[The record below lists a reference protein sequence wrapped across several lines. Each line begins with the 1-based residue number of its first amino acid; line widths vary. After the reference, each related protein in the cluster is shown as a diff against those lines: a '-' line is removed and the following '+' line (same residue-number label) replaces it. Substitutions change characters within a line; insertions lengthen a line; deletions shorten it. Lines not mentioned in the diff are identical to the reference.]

1 MEVVYTKRTRLSPA
15 EELAIQGEYRSLPDL
30 MREADFVVLT
40 PPLTAQTKG
49 MITGALL
56 DLMKPSGILINT
68 SRGAVLDE
76 VALTERL
83 AAGRIR
89 GAGLDV
95 FAWEGKPDPGPAE
108 ALLAL
113 PNVVLTPHLG
123 SAARETREE
132 MAGRTVAN
140 IASFL
145 ATGRP
150 IDPLNPE
157 VFGDE
162 PLHSERIG

>member
-1 MEVVYTKRTRLSPA
+1 
-15 EELAIQGEYRSLPDL
+15 
-30 MREADFVVLT
+30 
-40 PPLTAQTKG
+40 
-49 MITGALL
+49 
-56 DLMKPSGILINT
+56 MKPTAILINT

-76 VALTERL
+76 DALTERL

-95 FAWEGKPDPGPAE
+95 FAWEGKPDPGPGPE
-108 ALLAL
+108 LLAL

-145 ATGRP
+145 TTGRP